1 MFYNKLLSEIA
12 KKNEVNM
19 LQSYQAIMEQGNLK
33 WLDTP
38 PPVNNARVIVTV
50 LPEEINPVESVKEY
64 ANGERKLGF
73 MQGEMTIP
81 DDIHWG
87 DDEVQKLFGI
97 E

>member
-1 MFYNKLLSEIA
+1 
-12 KKNEVNM
+12 M
-19 LQSYQAIMEQGNLK
+19 LQSYQAIMEQGHLK

-38 PPVNNARVIVTV
+38 PLVNHARVIVTV
-50 LPEEINPVESVKEY
+50 LPTETEDLTTYPTASVKKY

>member
-1 MFYNKLLSEIA
+1 MKKS
-12 KKNEVNM
+12 KNEVNM
-19 LQSYQAIMEQGNLK
+19 LQSYQAIMEQGHLK

-50 LPEEINPVESVKEY
+50 LSEEINPVKSVKKY

-81 DDIHWG
+81 DD
-87 DDEVQKLFGI
+87 F
-97 E
+97 